1 MSAFS
6 DAPAAQWTSFL
17 NQAGARRDQHGIA
30 RDMGQAP
37 VLPAGDGAAMTFAA
51 DHLRLVTLRGPDAM
65 TFLQGQVC
73 ADVRDTGNGFSRLA
87 MHLSLKG
94 RGLVSMRVL
103 PAEDGLDLLVPAS
116 MAAALRER
124 LQKYIVFSK
133 ATLAEDPERVV
144 LGIAGAGATEVLSG
158 AGLPCSHH
166 ADGCTVNNGISLVR
180 AGPTD
185 RYLIIAPVED
195 AMDLWPALAD
205 ERQSGAADHALL
217 ADIMAGE
224 GHVLPGSED
233 LFLPQ
238 VLNYDLIEGVSFKK
252 GCYTGQEVVAR
263 MKFKGQLKQRMRRL
277 TWPGNT
283 SPAPGTVLRNEAG
296 KSVGE
301 IVVSV
306 ACAADIHALAVLR
319 HDHQGALL
327 MDGAPLQQHELP
339 LPYALPDTPSDAAP
353 DDA

>member
-1 MSAFS
+1 MSALS
-6 DAPAAQWTSFL
+6 DATVAQWTTFL
-17 NQAGARRDQHGIA
+17 NQAGARRDQHGVA

-37 VLPAGDGAAMTFAA
+37 SLPSGEGAAMSFAA
-51 DHLRLVTLRGPDAM
+51 DHLRLVTLRGPDAV
-65 TFLQGQVC
+65 TFLQGQVS
-73 ADVRDTGNGFSRLA
+73 ADIRDTGNGLSRLA

-124 LQKYIVFSK
+124 LQKYIVFSR
-133 ATLAEDPERVV
+133 ATLADDCERVV
-144 LGIAGAGATEVLSG
+144 LGIAGTGATDVLSG
-158 AGLPCSHH
+158 AGLPCSLSP
-166 ADGCTVNNGISLVR
+166 DGCTVNNGISLVR
-180 AGPTD
+180 AGDTD

-205 ERQSGAADHALL
+205 DRQSGGADHAIL

-238 VLNYDLIEGVSFKK
+238 VLNYDLIEGVSFRK

-277 TWPGNT
+277 TWPGDRLP
-283 SPAPGTVLRNEAG
+283 SPGTALRDEAG
-296 KSVGE
+296 KAVGE
-301 IVVSV
+301 IVTGV
-306 ACAADIHALAVLR
+306 ASTADIHALAVLR
-319 HDHQGALL
+319 HDHQGPLL
-327 MDGAPLQQHELP
+327 VDGAPLHHRELP
-339 LPYALPDTPSDAAP
+339 LPYALPDA
-353 DDA
+353 